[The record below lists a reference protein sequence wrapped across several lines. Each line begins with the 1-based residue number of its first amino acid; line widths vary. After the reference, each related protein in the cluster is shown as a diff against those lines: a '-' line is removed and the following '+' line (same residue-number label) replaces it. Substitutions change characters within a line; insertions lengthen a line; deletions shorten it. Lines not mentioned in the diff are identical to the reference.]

1 MAKDILGREIQL
13 GDRVAFNMYLEKSTY
28 SSIYRGCVNEGT
40 VQNITVF
47 RGGLEEIFLG
57 DLKYENG
64 LEEADG
70 IDGMYI
76 EANVLVI
83 INRQKEED
91 KFQEL
96 SEKYKDNSDFDE
108 KLL

>member
-1 MAKDILGREIQL
+1 MVKDILGREIQL
-13 GDRVAFNMYLEKSTY
+13 GDRVAFIMHLEKGIY
-28 SSIYRGCVNEGT
+28 SSVHRGCVNEGT

-64 LEEADG
+64 LEEEDIDG
-70 IDGMYI
+70 ICV

-83 INRQKEED
+83 LNRPKEENE
-91 KFQEL
+91 FQEL
-96 SEKYKDNSDFDE
+96 SKKYKDNSNFDE